1 MKVIIID
8 SKNNQSAIN
17 IMESETVLE
26 LKNQIRGKNKI
37 NGDIELLFNGVIL
50 RDNDYMYDLGISE
63 GSTINYL
70 GIFKAG
76 EKIYD

>member
-17 IMESETVLE
+17 IMESETVSE

-76 EKIYD
+76 EKQ

>member
-8 SKNNQSAIN
+8 SKGNRSAIY
-17 IMESETVLE
+17 IMESSSVSE

-50 RDNDYMYDLGISE
+50 NDNDYMYDLGISE

-76 EKIYD
+76 EKQ

>member
-50 RDNDYMYDLGISE
+50 NDNDYMYDLGISE

-76 EKIYD
+76 EKIYY

>member
-50 RDNDYMYDLGISE
+50 NDNDYMYDLGISE

>member
-17 IMESETVLE
+17 IMESESVSE

-50 RDNDYMYDLGISE
+50 NDNDYMYDLGISE

-76 EKIYD
+76 EKQ